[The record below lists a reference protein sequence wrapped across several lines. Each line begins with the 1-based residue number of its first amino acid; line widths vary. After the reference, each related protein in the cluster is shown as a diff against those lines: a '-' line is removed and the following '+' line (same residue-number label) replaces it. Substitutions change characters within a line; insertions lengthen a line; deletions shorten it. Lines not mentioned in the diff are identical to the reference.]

1 MTIKASAPAHKI
13 ADTDEPTARAYKAWK
28 HGKVERG
35 LEQTKDRA
43 EMIPADKVWRDLG
56 LED

>member
-1 MTIKASAPAHKI
+1 MTTKASAPAHKI

-28 HGKVERG
+28 RDKVERG
-35 LEQTKDRA
+35 LEQAKDRA
-43 EMIPADKVWRDLG
+43 ELIPADKVWRDLG